1 MQPTMDYTIQNKQN
15 MDAIC
20 LDFRKAFDSVSHV
33 QLMNKLSACGL
44 GNNARGW
51 LRNFLNSRTQRV
63 AINGFISDEIP
74 VEFLRVV
81 F

>member
-1 MQPTMDYTIQNKQN
+1 MDTIYF
-15 MDAIC
+15 
-20 LDFRKAFDSVSHV
+20 DFRKDFDSVSHV
-33 QLMNKLSACGL
+33 KLMNKLSACGL
-44 GNNARGW
+44 DNNARGW
-51 LRNFLNSRTQRV
+51 LGDFLKSWAQRV